1 MLVKQSDRAMKF
13 RGSDIKKFQS
23 LYLKHFDEV
32 LSDDQALAELS
43 QLIRQL
49 EIVYQPIVVSQ
60 FEKYINKAA
69 KEETSDVSFK

>member
-1 MLVKQSDRAMKF
+1 MLAKQSDSAMKF

-32 LSDDQALAELS
+32 LSDDQALTELS

-49 EIVYQPIVVSQ
+49 EIIYQPVGVSQ

-69 KEETSDVSFK
+69 KEETNDVSFK